1 MAHLKIR
8 EAMKIPETLNID
20 FLDAQYRQYKTDP
33 ESVDRQWQIFFNGFD
48 IGLQHSGQTET
59 TCEDPSAAQ
68 VAELINRYRDLGHLL
83 ACMDPLSACP
93 TSHPMLDL
101 SDFGLGGDDFE
112 KIFATPQFSFAE
124 QATLKEILQILKQTY
139 CRSVGV
145 EYMHLQ
151 DPDERGWLQ
160 ERMEPVR
167 NKPELDTVTK
177 KRILEKL
184 TQSAVMEQFL
194 NKKYQAVTRFSLEGG
209 DALIP
214 MLDAMLQRLTDLGAK
229 EVILGMAHRGRL
241 NVQAN
246 ILNKPLDMLFA
257 EFETCF
263 DAGHVIGDGDVKYHN
278 GYLADIELPGGRSL
292 AAYLVNNPSHLE
304 AVDPVVEGIVRA
316 RQQLF
321 GDADRKQVIP
331 LLLHGDA
338 AFAGQGVVAETL
350 NMSQLAGY
358 TTGGTIHVVINNQ
371 IGYTTLPEDARSTR
385 YSTDVA
391 KMLMVP
397 IFHVHGEDPESLIHV
412 AQLAADYRTRF
423 AKDVVIDL
431 VCYRRYGHNEGD
443 EPYFTQPQMYD
454 RIKERPSPH
463 LLYHD
468 QLIAEGVIDDQLLPQ
483 LEAEATARLDA
494 AYEEV
499 HGSSCLFPQPCC
511 FKEMEGFSSQYK
523 HDVIDTS
530 VPKERLTELA
540 AKLNTLPS
548 EFTPHNKIKML
559 LRRRLQSI
567 EKGEGID
574 WGNAEALA
582 FATLLT
588 EGVPIRLSGQDCQRG
603 TFSQRHSVLIDRKT
617 GQPFT
622 PLNALG
628 EDQANYQVYNSL
640 LAEAGVL
647 GFEYGYALTRPQGLT
662 MWEAQFGDFV
672 NNAQCVIDLFIASG
686 ETKWQ
691 CLCGLVLL
699 LPHGWEGLGPEHSSA
714 RLERFLQLCANDNL
728 QVCNLTTPAQ
738 YFHLLRRHIKADYR
752 KPLVLMTPKSLLRH
766 PQAVSKLSDFS
777 DGAFSPV
784 IDDPLQPEK
793 ATKVLLCSGKIYY
806 QLLQRCQETSCKD
819 IAIVRLEQFY
829 PFPKDALHSV
839 MEKYSKVETV
849 CWVQEEP
856 ENMGGWR
863 FVKPYLEEAAGRKIC
878 YIGRP
883 AAASPATGFP
893 NLYKQRQTAI
903 SDQAVGPLAD
913 GKNMSG

>member
-1 MAHLKIR
+1 
-8 EAMKIPETLNID
+8 MKIPETLNID
-20 FLDAQYRQYKTDP
+20 FLDAQYRQYKSDP
-33 ESVDRQWQIFFNGFD
+33 GSLDRQWQTFFNGFD
-48 IGLQHSGQTET
+48 IGLQHSGRSEA

-68 VAELINRYRDLGHLL
+68 VAELIHRYRNLGHLL

-101 SDFGLGGDDFE
+101 SEFGLGGVDYE
-112 KIFATPQFSFAE
+112 KIFATPQFSFTA

-160 ERMEPVR
+160 ERMESVR
-167 NKPELDTVTK
+167 NKPELDVETK

-184 TQSAVMEQFL
+184 TQSAMLEQYL
-194 NKKYQAVTRFSLEGG
+194 NKKYLAVTRFSLEGG

-214 MLDAMLQRLTDLGAK
+214 MLDALFQRLAGLGAK

-246 ILNKPLDMLFA
+246 ILNKPLDALFA

-278 GYLADIELPGGRSL
+278 GYLAHIDLPDNRSL

-304 AVDPVVEGIVRA
+304 AVNPVVEGIVRA

-321 GDADRKQVIP
+321 EDADRNQVIP

-397 IFHVHGEDPESLIHV
+397 IFHVHGEDAESLIHV
-412 AQLAADYRTRF
+412 ARLAADYRTRF

-443 EPYFTQPQMYD
+443 EPYFTQPRMYD

-463 LLYHD
+463 LIYHD
-468 QLIAEGVIDDQLLPQ
+468 QLMAEGLIDDQVLPR
-483 LEAEATARLDA
+483 LETESTERLDA

-511 FKEMEGFSSQYK
+511 FKETEGFSSKYR
-523 HDVIDTS
+523 HDAVGTGVSRD
-530 VPKERLTELA
+530 RLTILA
-540 AKLNTLPS
+540 TRLNSLPS

-574 WGNAEALA
+574 WANAEALA
-582 FATLLT
+582 FASLLT

-603 TFSQRHSVLIDRKT
+603 TFSQRHSVLFDRQT
-617 GQPFT
+617 GLPHV
-622 PLNALG
+622 PLNALEEG
-628 EDQANYQVYNSL
+628 QAHYQVFNSL

-672 NNAQCVIDLFIASG
+672 NNAQGVIDLFIASG
-686 ETKWQ
+686 ETKWR

-714 RLERFLQLCANDNL
+714 RLERFLQLCADDNL

-738 YFHLLRRHIKADYR
+738 YFHLLRRQVKASYR
-752 KPLVLMTPKSLLRH
+752 KPLILMTPKSLLRH
-766 PQAVSKLSDFS
+766 PQAISALPDFS
-777 DGAFSPV
+777 EGRFDPV
-784 IDDPLQPEK
+784 IDDPLRPDT
-793 ATKVLLCSGKIYY
+793 ARKVILCSGKIYY
-806 QLLQRCQETSCKD
+806 QLLQRCHEINCKD

-829 PFPKDALHSV
+829 PFPEEALKRIS
-839 MEKYSKVETV
+839 ENYSTV
-849 CWVQEEP
+849 DNWCWVQEEP

-863 FVKPYLEEAAGRKIC
+863 FVRPYLEEILGRKIS
-878 YIGRP
+878 YVGRP

-893 NLYKQRQTAI
+893 NIYKQRQSAI
-903 SDQAVGPLAD
+903 SDQAIGPLQNEKDMA
-913 GKNMSG
+913 G

>member
-1 MAHLKIR
+1 
-8 EAMKIPETLNID
+8 MKIPETLNID
-20 FLDAQYRQYKTDP
+20 FLDAQYRQYKADP
-33 ESVDRQWQIFFNGFD
+33 ESVDRQWQVFFNGFD
-48 IGLQHSGQTET
+48 IGLQHSGPGDT
-59 TCEDPSAAQ
+59 TCQDPTAAQ

-93 TSHPMLDL
+93 TSHPMLEL
-101 SDFGLGGDDFE
+101 SDFSLGGDDFDT
-112 KIFATPQFSFAE
+112 IFATPQFSFVE
-124 QATLKEILQILKQTY
+124 QASLKEILQILRQTY

-160 ERMEPVR
+160 ERMEPVG
-167 NKPELDTVTK
+167 NKPALDVVTK

-184 TQSAVMEQFL
+184 TQAAMLEQFL

-214 MLDAMLQRLTDLGAK
+214 MLDAMFQRLAGLGAK

-246 ILNKPLDMLFA
+246 ILDKPLEALFA

-278 GYLADIELPGGRSL
+278 GYLAHVDLPGNRSL
-292 AAYLVNNPSHLE
+292 SAYLVNNPSHLE

-316 RQQLF
+316 RQNLF
-321 GDADRKQVIP
+321 DDVDRRQVIP

-338 AFAGQGVVAETL
+338 AFAGQGVVAEIL

-358 TTGGTIHVVINNQ
+358 ATGGTIHVVINNQ

-397 IFHVHGEDPESLIHV
+397 IFHVHGEDPESLVHV
-412 AQLAADYRTRF
+412 AQLASEYRTRF

-463 LLYHD
+463 LLYGG
-468 QLIAEGVIDDQLLPQ
+468 QLEAEGVIDGRLLPQ
-483 LEAEATARLDA
+483 LEAEATSRLDA

-499 HGSSCLFPQPCC
+499 HGSSCLFPQPSC
-511 FKEMEGFSSQYK
+511 FKEMEGFSSQYF
-523 HDVIDTS
+523 HGGVDTR
-530 VPKERLTELA
+530 VPKERLTALA
-540 AKLNTLPS
+540 AKLNSLPS
-548 EFTPHNKIKML
+548 DFVPHHKIKML
-559 LRRRLQSI
+559 LRRRLQSV
-567 EKGEGID
+567 EKGDGID
-574 WGNAEALA
+574 WGNAETLA

-603 TFSQRHSVLIDRKT
+603 TFSQRHSVLIDRQS
-617 GQPFT
+617 GQSHT
-622 PLNALG
+622 PLNSLEEG
-628 EDQANYQVYNSL
+628 QAHYQVYNSL

-647 GFEYGYALTRPQGLT
+647 GFEYGYALTLPQGLT
-662 MWEAQFGDFV
+662 LWEAQFGDFV
-672 NNAQCVIDLFIASG
+672 NNAQGVIDLFIASG

-691 CLCGLVLL
+691 CLCGLCLL

-714 RLERFLQLCANDNL
+714 RLERFLQLCADDNM

-738 YFHLLRRHIKADYR
+738 YFHLLRRQIKAAYR

-766 PQAVSKLSDFS
+766 PHAVSTLSDLS
-777 DGAFSPV
+777 DGAFYPV
-784 IDDPLQPEK
+784 IDDPLPSEK
-793 ATKVLLCSGKIYY
+793 TTKLLLCSGKIYY
-806 QLLQRCQETSCKD
+806 QLLQRCREINCKD
-819 IAIVRLEQFY
+819 IAIVRLEQLY
-829 PFPKDALHSV
+829 PFPKEALHRV
-839 MEKYSKVETV
+839 LKKHTDTDTW

-863 FVKPYLEEAAGRKIC
+863 FVKPYLEEIGGRKIS
-878 YIGRP
+878 YVGRP

-893 NLYKQRQTAI
+893 NLYKQRQAAI
-903 SDQAVGPLAD
+903 SDQAIGPLAE
-913 GKNMSG
+913 